1 MVPYFVRHSYKVF
14 IWGNQNILDTKI
26 GFYGYPVKVTPYQS
40 KSINSYQDQLAFGIV
55 KRSSWGC

>member
-1 MVPYFVRHSYKVF
+1 MF

-40 KSINSYQDQLAFGIV
+40 KSINSYQDQLAFGVV